1 MPAAAKMKPMKINS
15 FTLSFLRLL
24 VTLCGIFKMTIQQ
37 KCNELNRNIHDR
49 LFLNN
54 YLTITPDDYERA
66 FTAIDLIEDCQNSI
80 EEFENIP
87 ESTIQSRST
96 LYIYGILQSMYCQQD
111 GLFHLYRTITNKS
124 LKSVY
129 DFFQLYNFN
138 KSIREVRDDI
148 VGHPTD
154 RKKGKEFY
162 FIGKGPN
169 SKFSFSYAGYTPHFR
184 KVDVDLKLFIEQQNE
199 FTISVLQDVENS
211 ISEQIQIHKDKFK
224 SMKLIDIVNNLNYP
238 TQLIFRGIFNNHPL
252 AESGLVEIK
261 EKLNNLKI
269 ELNKRYNEKI
279 PESIS
284 DIFRLQDHILHR
296 IDDWISSKEIER
308 NIDAEVF
315 MDSFEKQMNELMDI
329 LKEIDEN
336 FNK

>member
-1 MPAAAKMKPMKINS
+1 M
-15 FTLSFLRLL
+15 
-24 VTLCGIFKMTIQQ
+24 
-37 KCNELNRNIHDR
+37 
-49 LFLNN
+49 
-54 YLTITPDDYERA
+54 
-66 FTAIDLIEDCQNSI
+66 
-80 EEFENIP
+80 
-87 ESTIQSRST
+87 
-96 LYIYGILQSMYCQQD
+96 
-111 GLFHLYRTITNKS
+111 
-124 LKSVY
+124 
-129 DFFQLYNFN
+129 
-138 KSIREVRDDI
+138 
-148 VGHPTD
+148 
-154 RKKGKEFY
+154 
-162 FIGKGPN
+162 
-169 SKFSFSYAGYTPHFR
+169 
-184 KVDVDLKLFIEQQNE
+184 
-199 FTISVLQDVENS
+199 
-211 ISEQIQIHKDKFK
+211 
-224 SMKLIDIVNNLNYP
+224 NYP